1 MESGSLPGACGR
13 ALRRVSQ
20 FLAGT
25 PDGPEGERS
34 PNITPDGATGIGTW
48 SQSDIVN
55 LLQTGFKPDFDNV
68 QGSMEEAIEH
78 GLKDLT
84 VADLEAIATYLK
96 SIPAIENR
104 VP

>member
-1 MESGSLPGACGR
+1 LGGLKEDL
-13 ALRRVSQ
+13 

-25 PDGPEGERS
+25 PDGPEGERA
-34 PNITPDGATGIGTW
+34 PNITPDVATGIGSW

-68 QGSMEEAIEH
+68 QGTMDEAIQH

-84 VADLEAIATYLK
+84 PDDLEAIAVYLK
-96 SIPAIENR
+96 AIPAISNR
-104 VP
+104 VPSR